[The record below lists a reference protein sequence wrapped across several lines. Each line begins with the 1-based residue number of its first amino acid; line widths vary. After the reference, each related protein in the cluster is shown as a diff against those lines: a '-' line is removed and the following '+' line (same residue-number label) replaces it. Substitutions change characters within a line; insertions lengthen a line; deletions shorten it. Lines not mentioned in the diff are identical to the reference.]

1 MKTYPLYIVYSH
13 GYKGDPVTAYVT
25 FNFSEHLLVETSLWG
40 KVNNIGHSL
49 WPIRAL
55 LIDHD
60 TTYATATFTTSIN
73 ELIPVCVYDWDTG
86 GLLNTDISILGLE
99 LMFDYISNDT
109 VMVEAEIYVNS
120 QINGKREIIVES
132 GEGTAVIG
140 SVYDLFGLHVGDLID
155 RTKKQIKPFDIRLKV
170 YNVYNN
176 KAKIQINNVILGIE
190 YVTRTKCGYG
200 FTIDGERGEDY
211 GILLKNVKHKRG
223 TNNEDSLY
231 HIEGTDTTVVNRVNI
246 DTKEIELD
254 IEIQNCNIKNSRYQV
269 DKVVELFTNDRY
281 IHSNKPILKTLVFD
295 HLDDREY
302 RFVRIKEFD
311 DKYLGGSYYATIEL
325 LIPDGTTFD
334 ISDTVSG
341 PNGYSPSSIAVTPT
355 IYYLSKTAGN
365 MVITER
371 SMNQMLMINTPL
383 IKNNSKI
390 TIDNR
395 NRKVFLEDTIDIT
408 NYVDFNSTWFKLRG
422 DYNFN
427 TTTGKILEVAYKI
440 RRG

>member
-1 MKTYPLYIVYSH
+1 M
-13 GYKGDPVTAYVT
+13 
-25 FNFSEHLLVETSLWG
+25 
-40 KVNNIGHSL
+40 
-49 WPIRAL
+49 
-55 LIDHD
+55 
-60 TTYATATFTTSIN
+60 
-73 ELIPVCVYDWDTG
+73 
-86 GLLNTDISILGLE
+86 
-99 LMFDYISNDT
+99 
-109 VMVEAEIYVNS
+109 
-120 QINGKREIIVES
+120 
-132 GEGTAVIG
+132 
-140 SVYDLFGLHVGDLID
+140 
-155 RTKKQIKPFDIRLKV
+155 
-170 YNVYNN
+170 
-176 KAKIQINNVILGIE
+176 
-190 YVTRTKCGYG
+190 
-200 FTIDGERGEDY
+200 
-211 GILLKNVKHKRG
+211 
-223 TNNEDSLY
+223 
-231 HIEGTDTTVVNRVNI
+231 
-246 DTKEIELD
+246 
-254 IEIQNCNIKNSRYQV
+254 
-269 DKVVELFTNDRY
+269 
-281 IHSNKPILKTLVFD
+281 KTLVFD